1 MHGMHVLLALAKEC
15 TALWSSLCAVSG
27 LLMCVCGCMGS
38 SQLMYWLTQLYLVS
52 LGCLLYTIYI
62 STCNTSNVC
71 QSTAMI
77 RFDSD
82 KYIRKI
88 ARKPQSHDSW
98 YMMNNMIFTIYD
110 NSSSNQSETN
120 SNYNCCTRTFNSCC
134 ENVVFTST
142 DQPRQSAFNNIGRCR
157 LHVYFQQ
164 KCMYLHPIIA
174 RNLKNDSQISKKKKR
189 VIECNTIPVRFM
201 SACRTIHLFY

>member
-1 MHGMHVLLALAKEC
+1 MCCV
-15 TALWSSLCAVSG
+15 WAVNV
-27 LLMCVCGCMGS
+27 CVWLCGCVGS
-38 SQLMYWLTQLYLVS
+38 SQLIYWLTQLYLVS

-120 SNYNCCTRTFNSCC
+120 YIYNCCTRTFNSCC

-142 DQPRQSAFNNIGRCR
+142 DQKRQRAFNNIGRCR

-164 KCMYLHPIIA
+164 KCMYLHAIIA
-174 RNLKNDSQISKKKKR
+174 RILKMIVKYLKSEWKCLNIQLIDKFNNKNQNQKSLNDNWYCK
-189 VIECNTIPVRFM
+189 
-201 SACRTIHLFY
+201 HLTLGWLVT